1 MSSYKAGD
9 KVSWR
14 TINKTESGVLVRKI
28 VEGMKVWIVETE
40 HGALLPVHE
49 NSMNKEDAQ

>member
-14 TINKTESGVLVRKI
+14 TINKTESGVLVREI

-40 HGALLPVHE
+40 HGARIPVHE
-49 NSMNKEDAQ
+49 NSMIKEDVQ